1 MSVHIFSALT
11 RLAFI
16 VVTTVKKWS
25 SWRFDLQRYIY
36 IFWYVMIII
45 AGFPSKQVAAMVACE
60 SSMSLSTRLIS
71 PPPQDVP
78 GLPETDQPQF
88 KRWRSIVDSV
98 FKSKRKIDALAS
110 SQKISLMVSF
120 EGLRRWFSE
129 EETWPFYTGRY
140 TASQDGTSHWWLY
153 SDCSS

>member
-1 MSVHIFSALT
+1 MTETLKNMTEQSTH
-11 RLAFI
+11 RLNI
-16 VVTTVKKWS
+16 PHLENVKQISEQKNLIRQKLKLWTQAIIHNNLWIQYELIHS
-25 SWRFDLQRYIY
+25 PEFATASRRSWPPRN
-36 IFWYVMIII
+36 
-45 AGFPSKQVAAMVACE
+45 G
-60 SSMSLSTRLIS
+60 STAI
-71 PPPQDVP
+71 Q
-78 GLPETDQPQF
+78 
-88 KRWRSIVDSV
+88 RWRSIVDPV